1 MAHGHPTDTDD
12 HRFNL
17 TAPSGIKAL
26 ISSYGA
32 SLVELHAPDRAGRFA
47 DVVLGFDTRSEYA
60 LHPNLYFGST
70 IGRTANR
77 IGGASFEVAG
87 VTYQLAANDG
97 PNHLH
102 GGAVRSLDKVDWYS
116 EDRTGDPGTA
126 VVLGYVSPHLE
137 EGYPGQLDARVTYA
151 LTDRDELRIDYEAR
165 SDRATPVS
173 LTHHTYWNL
182 TGDGS
187 RNILD
192 HELQVDAD
200 SYTAV
205 DSELIPT
212 GTVEP
217 LDGTALDFRKPF
229 RIGSRIA
236 ELEDTGARGYDHNYV
251 LSANSD
257 GAVRLAARI
266 RDPESGRTLEVWTDR
281 PCMQFYSGNFM
292 PPLIGKQ
299 GMHYVHRG
307 GVCLEPQAYPDAM
320 HHPSFPSIVLHPG
333 EVYRTTTVYR
343 VLTD

>member
-1 MAHGHPTDTDD
+1 MARSHPTDTDD
-12 HRFNL
+12 HRFHL
-17 TAPSGIKAL
+17 TAPSGVKAL

-32 SLVELHAPDRAGRFA
+32 SLIELHAPDRAGRFA
-47 DVVLGFDTRSEYA
+47 DVVLGFDTRSEYT

-97 PNHLH
+97 RNHLH
-102 GGAVRSLDKVDWYS
+102 GGAVRSFDKVVWDA
-116 EDRTGDPGTA
+116 EERTGDSGTA
-126 VVLGYVSPHLE
+126 AVLRYMSPHLE
-137 EGYPGQLDARVTYA
+137 EGYPGQLEARLTYT

-173 LTHHTYWNL
+173 LTHHSYWNL
-182 TGDGS
+182 AGDGS
-187 RNILD
+187 RTILD

-212 GTVEP
+212 GTVESV
-217 LDGTALDFRKPF
+217 DSTALDFRKPS
-229 RIGSRIA
+229 RIGSRIG

-251 LSANSD
+251 LSSSSD
-257 GAVRLAARI
+257 RLVALAARL
-266 RDPESGRTLEVWTDR
+266 RDPESGRVLEVWTDR

-292 PPLIGKQ
+292 PPVVGKR
-299 GMHYVHRG
+299 GVHYVQRG
-307 GVCLEPQAYPDAM
+307 GMCLEPQAYPDAM
-320 HHPSFPSIVLHPG
+320 HHPNFPSIVLHPG
-333 EVYRTTTVYR
+333 EVYRTTTAYR